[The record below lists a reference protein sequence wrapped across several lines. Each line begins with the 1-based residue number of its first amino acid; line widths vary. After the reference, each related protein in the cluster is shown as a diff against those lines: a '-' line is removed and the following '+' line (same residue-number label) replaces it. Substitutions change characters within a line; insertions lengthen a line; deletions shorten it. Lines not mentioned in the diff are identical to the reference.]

1 MPQTQIRDQ
10 LLTKFRSGCSTRS
23 WQKWAPSILQAD
35 SAFAPDQSGILQDAR
50 LYSSLFD
57 STPPS
62 ASVQRLAAFLRSARN
77 ARIVILLGHG
87 LTSHGPISLSENWM
101 LVQADPLER
110 HLRFVRR
117 GDILASIA
125 GYISPSWFLA
135 QLSASPTKL
144 VVLIVDSCHS
154 GEWVSFFQ
162 RCQLPAGLQLIVQ
175 SSCSG
180 SELASSGFASSKPE
194 SFFSSRIDSPSLELI
209 PTISTINATKTFEK
223 TCLSSRNCSSL
234 VVLLRGMSLKKP
246 TDSDASPTQHSRVFC
261 LNACRLHCQYCW

>member
-135 QLSASPTKL
+135 QLSASCLT
-144 VVLIVDSCHS
+144 SAHS
-154 GEWVSFFQ
+154 MMDGGQNDTAYER
-162 RCQLPAGLQLIVQ
+162 RCI
-175 SSCSG
+175 
-180 SELASSGFASSKPE
+180 LASISRRLTTRMSYFLTE
-194 SFFSSRIDSPSLELI
+194 FLQTFSR
-209 PTISTINATKTFEK
+209 STA
-223 TCLSSRNCSSL
+223 
-234 VVLLRGMSLKKP
+234 M
-246 TDSDASPTQHSRVFC
+246 
-261 LNACRLHCQYCW
+261 